1 METALAKFNRG
12 KKFALLIGEDILVSD
27 NLLLV
32 KFLSRVPAVSSTN
45 GAPRGLRLA
54 TLNHEL
60 YLDVSEKVIMDF
72 REELEGKILA
82 IGRELDGL
90 NARMMNPRYVEK
102 APQQLV
108 RETRNSIVEKEEQI
122 KRLKSQLELI

>member
-1 METALAKFNRG
+1 M
-12 KKFALLIGEDILVSD
+12 GEDILVND

-32 KFLSRVPAVSSTN
+32 KFLSRVPSIASTN
-45 GAPRGLRLA
+45 GSPRGLRLA
-54 TLNHEL
+54 VLNHEL
-60 YLDVSEKVIMDF
+60 YLDVPEKIVVDF
-72 REELEGKILA
+72 KDELEAKILA

-108 RETRNSIVEKEEQI
+108 RETRNCIDEKNEQI
-122 KRLKSQLELI
+122 ERLKQQLSVI